1 MPTDTR
7 PSLAFPIRSRLAVL
21 RDLAMVAV
29 CVAIV
34 ASFLV
39 DIWEARPPKDH
50 RVHATVA
57 DARRGA

>member
-1 MPTDTR
+1 MTTDTR
-7 PSLAFPIRSRLAVL
+7 PTFAFRTRPRLTTI

-39 DIWEARPPKDH
+39 DIWEARPPTDY
-50 RVHATVA
+50 RVNASIA
-57 DARRGA
+57 DVRRGA